1 MIENKIKS
9 RRDYKIYSNSIGF
22 EYFLNFL
29 DHFDVSVEILNSTKE
44 ADFQDESTEDLISII
59 HHFSMKMYSA
69 RRRELN
75 KFKKTLEEA

>member
-29 DHFDVSVEILNSTKE
+29 DHFDVSVEILNSTKVRYRVSLNE
-44 ADFQDESTEDLISII
+44 VIYPVFCRKFYSIQSKVKCNI
-59 HHFSMKMYSA
+59 INCNVF
-69 RRRELN
+69 N
-75 KFKKTLEEA
+75 DI